1 MTTLHQPNGH
11 SALTGNAHD
20 ITEDEA
26 QAYRR
31 LAARAKQI
39 ERDLSQ
45 LAVSTVAEEIP
56 DDVKA
61 RILDWVDRAET
72 FRGLSYFLTP
82 QTQWTGGD
90 SQDAKNFKVTAPHI
104 ARPR

>member
-11 SALTGNAHD
+11 SAFTGNTHD

-26 QAYRR
+26 RAYRN
-31 LAARAKQI
+31 LAALAKQI
-39 ERDLSQ
+39 ERDLAQ
-45 LAVSTVAEEIP
+45 LAVSTITEEIP
-56 DDVKA
+56 DDAKM
-61 RILDWVDRAET
+61 RILDWIKRAET